1 MVTGEVPEKQLAYTT
16 WFHKSLPGRRGS
28 NMNRPFRSVPG
39 FLLWLVLFC
48 SLHSLAQQPTNSE
61 AQLPALETEMNA
73 AIQQVEKIVN
83 QTVPAYR
90 RTAGMHVSVFTPGW
104 FHEGANKPDFNTV
117 DVRTTQE
124 QPYDKYEYVSSDL
137 NPGLVF
143 VGRQLEFNA
152 NTKYF
157 YKNRSIPKKKL
168 TETEMVEI
176 NRLYRIIGKCEHE
189 IARIKNPLKP
199 TAVLDNPQAG
209 EAGGNENT
217 DASAT
222 PAKRPRLL
230 NPYTGGALLA
240 VALLILFLSYKLRTR

>member
-1 MVTGEVPEKQLAYTT
+1 MVTGEGSEKLAAARRT
-16 WFHKSLPGRRGS
+16 WFHEWLPGRRGS
-28 NMNRPFRSVPG
+28 NLIRQIRVHG
-39 FLLWLVLFC
+39 FLFWLVLFW
-48 SLHSLAQQPTNSE
+48 SMPSFAQQSTNSE
-61 AQLPALETEMNA
+61 AQVSALETAMNA

-222 PAKRPRLL
+222 P
-230 NPYTGGALLA
+230 
-240 VALLILFLSYKLRTR
+240 